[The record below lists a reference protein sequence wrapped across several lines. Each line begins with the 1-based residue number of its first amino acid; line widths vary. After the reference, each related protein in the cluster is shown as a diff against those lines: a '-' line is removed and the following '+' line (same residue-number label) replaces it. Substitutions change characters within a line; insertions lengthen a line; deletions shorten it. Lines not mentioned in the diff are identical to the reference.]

1 MSTENH
7 SSISKLIQALVS
19 ILGLILLLVW
29 MQGGFTAKVHPGTA
43 QAAEKSEPVRGPTAK
58 LIIKEIKETMLWP
71 GTVTARTVAQI
82 APKVPARILAIGVN
96 AGDWVKAGQI
106 VVRLDAEELQS
117 RVNQARSALAA
128 AEAQSAKA
136 GAGLRR
142 TQSLFAQEAAT
153 QQSLES
159 AQAAAHTAEAQVAEA
174 RAAIA
179 TAESLLTE
187 TVLRTPFD
195 GTVLK
200 RDLEPGDM
208 ALPGSPVLTVQSG
221 QRLRVEAAIPTACAG
236 DVRLGDELKARV
248 GEHKFT
254 VKVEEITPA
263 ADPKTSTVL
272 VKASLENPNATKPGL
287 FVWLE
292 QDCGNRK
299 ALLIPSTAVS
309 RSGQLESVLLVVDGK
324 TLLRHIRTGKAYD
337 GWVEVLSGLNEGDV
351 VLTGGA
357 K

>member
-1 MSTENH
+1 
-7 SSISKLIQALVS
+7 
-19 ILGLILLLVW
+19 
-29 MQGGFTAKVHPGTA
+29 MQGGFTAKVRPGTA
-43 QAAEKSEPVRGPTAK
+43 QAAEKGEPVRGPTAK
-58 LIIKEIKETMLWP
+58 VIFKEINETMLWP

-82 APKVPARILAIGVN
+82 APKVPARILAINVN
-96 AGDWVKAGQI
+96 TGDAVKAGQI
-106 VVRLDAEELQS
+106 VARLDPAELQS
-117 RVNQARSALAA
+117 RVNQTRSALAA

-136 GAGLRR
+136 GADLRR
-142 TQSLFAQEAAT
+142 TQSLFDQEAAT

-159 AQAAAHTAEAQVAEA
+159 AQAAAHTSAAQVAEA

-179 TAESLLTE
+179 TAESVLEE

-200 RDLEPGDM
+200 RNLEPGDM

-221 QRLRVEAAIPTACAG
+221 QRLRVEASIPTSCAG
-236 DVRLGDELKARV
+236 NLRLGDSLQARIA
-248 GEHKFT
+248 ENNYSL
-254 VKVEEITPA
+254 KVEEITPA

-272 VKASLENPNATKPGL
+272 VKAGLEHSPSTKPGM

-292 QDCGNRK
+292 QKCGSRK
-299 ALLIPSTAVS
+299 SLLIPSSAVN
-309 RSGQLESVLLVVDGK
+309 RSGQLESVLLVLDGN
-324 TLLRHIRTGKAYD
+324 TRLRHIRTGKTHD

-351 VLTGGA
+351 VLTGEG